1 MRGLLTIIG
10 VGLLAACTAA
20 GSAELGPPSQ
30 AGGASGAGAEG
41 GSSRGGTA
49 GGGAAAGVAGSAGSG
64 GSPGGGGAGGG
75 GGAAGTGTP
84 PCAFPL
90 RVELGETGLS
100 GPAEAFAW
108 FDFQPGSCTLRGE
121 PPPSSGALLVFHQ
134 TPAQHSASVQRD
146 GWRLSSPDA
155 EWDVPALA
163 EVTLSL
169 ESLTTAETLDVTLR
183 IDSGDDIHGEITIL
197 AVEAGP

>member
-1 MRGLLTIIG
+1 MRSLLTIIG
-10 VGLLAACTAA
+10 VGLLAACAAGRSADTAA
-20 GSAELGPPSQ
+20 PSP
-30 AGGASGAGAEG
+30 AGGRSGAGAEG
-41 GSSRGGTA
+41 GSSRGGNG
-49 GGGAAAGVAGSAGSG
+49 GGGAATAGAAGSSGS
-64 GSPGGGGAGGG
+64 
-75 GGAAGTGTP
+75 GGAAGTGTS

-90 RVELGETGLS
+90 RVELGETGVS

-108 FDFQPGSCTLRGE
+108 FDTQQGSCELKGE

-134 TPAQHSASVQRD
+134 TPAQHSAYVQRD

-155 EWDVPALA
+155 EWDVPALV

-169 ESLTTAETLDVTLR
+169 ASLTTEETLDVTLR
-183 IDSGDDIHGEITIL
+183 IDSGDDIHGEVTIL